1 MPVLHNRV
9 SNEMLKARMLAE
21 TEPRTTISFYKY
33 FTINDPQATRDA
45 LYQAFTALNVFGR
58 VYLAREG
65 INAQISVPESKVSA
79 FRDLLYGFAPALNG
93 LRLNIALDDDGKSFW
108 VLRMKVR
115 ERIVAD
121 GIDDPS
127 FNAANVGEY
136 LKAAEVNAMRDDPD
150 AVFIDMR
157 NHYEFEVGHFENAM
171 EIPADTFR
179 EQLPKAVEMM
189 QEHKDKK
196 IVMYCTGG
204 IRCEK
209 ASAWM
214 KHNGFNKVWHIEGG
228 IIEYAR
234 RAREQGLPVR
244 FIGKNFVFDERMGE
258 RISEDVI
265 AHCHQC
271 GTPCDTHTN
280 CKNDGC
286 HLLFIQ
292 CPACAEK
299 FNGCCSELCSD
310 ESILQEEAQRRRREI
325 TGNSELFT
333 VFLHFCRRES
343 SLREFGYVQ
352 EFSAAQMFITLG
364 VISVDAVSINGD
376 VYFIGS
382 RVFLVETKRAI
393 EIIERTI

>member
-1 MPVLHNRV
+1 MPLLHNRI
-9 SNEMLKARMLAE
+9 SNDVLRARMLAE

-33 FTINDPQATRDA
+33 FTIREPQSTRDA
-45 LYQAFTALNVFGR
+45 LYQLFTSLDVFGR

-65 INAQISVPESKVSA
+65 INAQISVPQSKVDTFRQRLYA
-79 FRDLLYGFAPALNG
+79 FDPALAG
-93 LRLNIALDDDGKSFW
+93 LRLNVALDDNGKSFW

-121 GIDDPS
+121 GIDDPA
-127 FNAANVGEY
+127 FDPGNVGDY
-136 LKAAEVNAMRDDPD
+136 LQAAEVNALLDDPD

-157 NHYEFEVGHFENAM
+157 NHYEYEVGHFENAL

-189 QEHKDKK
+189 QTRKDKK

-214 KHNGFNKVWHIEGG
+214 KHNGFKQVWHIAGG
-228 IIEYAR
+228 IIEYVR

-258 RISEDVI
+258 RITGDII
-265 AHCHQC
+265 ARCHQC
-271 GTPCDTHTN
+271 GASCDSHTN
-280 CKNDGC
+280 CKNNGC

-292 CPACAEK
+292 CPACAK
-299 FNGCCSELCSD
+299 AFNGCCSEGCR
-310 ESILQEEAQRRRREI
+310 EERARRSGGAGAPGAE
-325 TGNSELFT
+325 
-333 VFLHFCRRES
+333 
-343 SLREFGYVQ
+343 
-352 EFSAAQMFITLG
+352 
-364 VISVDAVSINGD
+364 
-376 VYFIGS
+376 
-382 RVFLVETKRAI
+382 K
-393 EIIERTI
+393 

>member
-1 MPVLHNRV
+1 MPVLHNRI
-9 SNEMLKARMLAE
+9 SNDALKAKMLAE
-21 TEPRTTISFYKY
+21 SEPRTTISFYKY
-33 FTINDPQATRDA
+33 FHIADPKATRDA
-45 LYQAFTALNVFGR
+45 LYQLFTALNVFGR
-58 VYLAREG
+58 VYLAHEG
-65 INAQISVPESKVSA
+65 INAQISVPASNVETFRAQLYA
-79 FRDLLYGFAPALNG
+79 FDPALEG

-115 ERIVAD
+115 DRIVAD
-121 GIDDPS
+121 GIDDPHFDAS
-127 FNAANVGEY
+127 NVGEY
-136 LKAAEVNAMRDDPD
+136 LQAAEVNAMLDDPD
-150 AVFIDMR
+150 ALFIDMR
-157 NHYEFEVGHFENAM
+157 NHYEYEVGHFENAL

-189 QEHKDKK
+189 QAHKDKK

-234 RAREQGLPVR
+234 KAREQGLPVR

-258 RISEDVI
+258 RISDEII

-271 GTPCDTHTN
+271 GAPCDSHTN

-292 CPACAEK
+292 CPVCAEK
-299 FNGCCSELCSD
+299 YKGCCSEICCE
-310 ESILQEEAQRRRREI
+310 ESALPPEEQRRRRAGRENGNKIFNKSRGRLNTTLCIPDLTEEI
-325 TGNSELFT
+325 SLPDACHPATF
-333 VFLHFCRRES
+333 HAYFCCTPS
-343 SLREFGYVQ
+343 
-352 EFSAAQMFITLG
+352 T
-364 VISVDAVSINGD
+364 
-376 VYFIGS
+376 
-382 RVFLVETKRAI
+382 
-393 EIIERTI
+393 EIIRSTS

>member
-1 MPVLHNRV
+1 MN
-9 SNEMLKARMLAE
+9 
-21 TEPRTTISFYKY
+21 
-33 FTINDPQATRDA
+33 
-45 LYQAFTALNVFGR
+45 
-58 VYLAREG
+58 
-65 INAQISVPESKVSA
+65 A
-79 FRDLLYGFAPALNG
+79 FRDLLYGFDPALNG
-93 LRLNIALDDDGKSFW
+93 VRLNIALDDDGKSFW

-121 GIDDPS
+121 GIDDPA
-127 FNAANVGEY
+127 FNAADVGEY
-136 LKAAEVNAMRDDPD
+136 LKAAEVNAMLDDPD

-157 NHYEFEVGHFENAM
+157 NHYEYEVGHFENAM

-280 CKNDGC
+280 CKMTDVICCLFSVRPAPRNLTDAAANCAVKRVCCRKRNSAVVVQDG
-286 HLLFIQ
+286 
-292 CPACAEK
+292 K
-299 FNGCCSELCSD
+299 
-310 ESILQEEAQRRRREI
+310 
-325 TGNSELFT
+325 T
-333 VFLHFCRRES
+333 VTRFLINP
-343 SLREFGYVQ
+343 V
-352 EFSAAQMFITLG
+352 
-364 VISVDAVSINGD
+364 AV
-376 VYFIGS
+376 
-382 RVFLVETKRAI
+382 
-393 EIIERTI
+393 

>member
-9 SNEMLKARMLAE
+9 SNEMLRARMLAE

-33 FTINDPQATRDA
+33 FTIDDPQATRDA

-79 FRDLLYGFAPALNG
+79 FRECLYRFDPALDG

-121 GIDDPS
+121 GIDDPE
-127 FNAANVGEY
+127 FNPANVGEY
-136 LKAAEVNAMRDDPD
+136 LKAAEVNAMLDDPD

-157 NHYEFEVGHFENAM
+157 NHYEYEVGHFENAM

-228 IIEYAR
+228 IIEYAAAPASRVYRCVLSGKTLSLTSVWVSVSRKTLLPSATSAVR
-234 RAREQGLPVR
+234 RAIPIPTVKTTVAICCSSSALPVPR
-244 FIGKNFVFDERMGE
+244 SLTVAA
-258 RISEDVI
+258 V
-265 AHCHQC
+265 
-271 GTPCDTHTN
+271 N
-280 CKNDGC
+280 CAVK
-286 HLLFIQ
+286 
-292 CPACAEK
+292 
-299 FNGCCSELCSD
+299 
-310 ESILQEEAQRRRREI
+310 R
-325 TGNSELFT
+325 
-333 VFLHFCRRES
+333 VFCRKKS
-343 SLREFGYVQ
+343 SVGVVRDEKTAIRFLINH
-352 EFSAAQMFITLG
+352 AA
-364 VISVDAVSINGD
+364 V
-376 VYFIGS
+376 
-382 RVFLVETKRAI
+382 
-393 EIIERTI
+393 